1 MKLEVKRIISTP
13 NDTIGELYIDG
24 KFECF
29 TLEDENRDLNHDG
42 KFQPNEPKVYGD
54 TRIPQGTYKIT
65 KREVGRIANWLS
77 KLWPGIVKYSLWIRN
92 IPDFEYVLIHPGTT
106 DKDTLGC
113 ILVGLSYSKPSSKYA
128 LQSSRVAYLALH
140 KKVSKALDKGEEV
153 IITLTDNC

>member
-1 MKLEVKRIISTP
+1 MKLEIKRIINTP

-42 KFQPNEPKVYGD
+42 NFIGEKKVYGD
-54 TRIPQGTYKIT
+54 TRIPCGTYKIT
-65 KREVGRIANWLS
+65 KRFIGHIKEWLC

-92 IPDFEYVLIHPGTT
+92 IPDFEDVLIHPGTT

-113 ILVGLSYSKPSSKYA
+113 ILVGQSYSKPGTKYA
-128 LQSSRVAYLALH
+128 LSNSRLAYIALH
-140 KKVSKALDKGEEV
+140 KKVAPALDRGEEV
-153 IITLTDNC
+153 YITLTDNK